1 MTEETQ
7 TEPVGTIRKLL
18 QRRVVCYPLWALLVV
33 VIVLISAGAFT
44 MTIES
49 TNSLEFCTSCHD
61 MSYNYEEYKKTI
73 HYSNPAGVRAVC
85 SDCHVPKRNWLSEM
99 RRKVIAAKDVWGE
112 VVGVIDTREKFDA
125 RRMEMAKAEWAR
137 MKESDSAGCRNCH
150 SFESMDVAGQDKMAR
165 KKHLAAA
172 EKGSG
177 KTCID
182 CHKGIAHK
190 LPRIDDAEAAGGTT
204 VAEH

>member
-1 MTEETQ
+1 MADEKQ
-7 TEPVGTIRKLL
+7 GAHKLTK
-18 QRRVVCYPLWALLVV
+18 RPLMQNRLLRYLLWLLLGF
-33 VIVLISAGAFT
+33 VIILVSAGAFT

-61 MSYNYEEYKKTI
+61 MTYNYEEYKKTI
-73 HYSNPAGVRAVC
+73 HYSNRTGVRAVC

-99 RRKVIAAKDVWGE
+99 QRKFIAGKDVWAE
-112 VVGVIDTREKFDA
+112 LMGVIDTKEKFEA

-150 SFESMDVAGQDKMAR
+150 SYESMAIDAQDKIAG
-165 KKHLAAA
+165 KKHTQAALQD
-172 EKGSG
+172 SG

-190 LPRIDDAEAAGGTT
+190 LPKIEG
-204 VAEH
+204 ESE

>member
-1 MTEETQ
+1 MADEKQ
-7 TEPVGTIRKLL
+7 GAHKLTK
-18 QRRVVCYPLWALLVV
+18 RPLMQNRLLRYLLWLLLSFV
-33 VIVLISAGAFT
+33 VILVSAGAFT

-61 MSYNYEEYKKTI
+61 MTYNYEEYKKTI
-73 HYSNPAGVRAVC
+73 HYSNRTGVRAVC

-99 RRKVIAAKDVWGE
+99 QRKFIAGKDVWAE
-112 VVGVIDTREKFDA
+112 LMGVIDTKEKFEA

-150 SFESMDVAGQDKMAR
+150 SFESMDIDAQDKIAG
-165 KKHLAAA
+165 KKHTQAALQD
-172 EKGSG
+172 SG

-190 LPRIDDAEAAGGTT
+190 LPKIEGEG
-204 VAEH
+204 E